1 MFSVLIHRTR
11 TTTLSTLAEQCHQ
24 HDLSST
30 FKFNLPT
37 ITVSAIHLYS
47 SSLRQREP
55 IPQRSNRRRE
65 KILPTLGHDPVG
77 QQRHRRVRVGRVHAR
92 HRARLKLSFQ
102 VSAVLADDGVEARH
116 DGPLAKGEVDV
127 VGLAC
132 QRAVH
137 HPSGTPCEQLCSQ
150 KSKI

>member
-55 IPQRSNRRRE
+55 IPQRSNRRQE
-65 KILPTLGHDPVG
+65 EVLPALGHDPVG
-77 QQRHRRVRVGRVHAR
+77 QQRHRRIRVGRVHAR
-92 HRARLKLSFQ
+92 HLAGPKLL
-102 VSAVLADDGVEARH
+102 VRVRAVLADDGVEARH

-127 VGLAC
+127 VRPAC
-132 QRAVH
+132 QA
-137 HPSGTPCEQLCSQ
+137 STA
-150 KSKI
+150 